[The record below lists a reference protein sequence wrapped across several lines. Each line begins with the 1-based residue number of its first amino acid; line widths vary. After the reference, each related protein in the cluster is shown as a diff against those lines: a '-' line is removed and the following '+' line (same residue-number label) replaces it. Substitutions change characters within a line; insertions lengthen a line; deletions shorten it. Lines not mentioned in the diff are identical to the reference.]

1 MAEAGRDLW
10 VHLAQPPAPALRA
23 GGPGPYLRDIL
34 EISKEKIPQSL
45 GNLWRRWESKWRG
58 FGVLIGT
65 EVDLKAWTLEVC
77 QNKEV
82 PQ

>member
-1 MAEAGRDLW
+1 
-10 VHLAQPPAPALRA
+10 
-23 GGPGPYLRDIL
+23 L

-65 EVDLKAWTLEVC
+65 EVDLKARTLEVC

-82 PQ
+82 DQILDMGLTSALFKCHLF